1 MFLLVT
7 QQKTIKNYQKFLVK
21 NLKDQFSRIK
31 IKQKVIIKI
40 QQTNLDFFLNQIFQE
55 SMDYFF
61 RLRKSRCCFNKRFK
75 AKNND
80 LPKGVI
86 DNYNVTVNEKHFY
99 DQPIDSDIK

>member
-1 MFLLVT
+1 
-7 QQKTIKNYQKFLVK
+7 
-21 NLKDQFSRIK
+21 
-31 IKQKVIIKI
+31 
-40 QQTNLDFFLNQIFQE
+40 
-55 SMDYFF
+55 MDSFF

>member
-1 MFLLVT
+1 
-7 QQKTIKNYQKFLVK
+7 
-21 NLKDQFSRIK
+21 
-31 IKQKVIIKI
+31 
-40 QQTNLDFFLNQIFQE
+40 
-55 SMDYFF
+55 MDYFF
-61 RLRKSRCCFNKRFK
+61 RLHKSRCCFNERFK